1 MKKFLDDVNSSNDV
15 KKLNIPELKILAEE
29 LREFLV
35 NTVSKHGGHLSS
47 NLGAVELTLALHKVT
62 RAMPTKLLR
71 AANLNLRTFVKK
83 TESAVFQKPK
93 KAKPML
99 STQVTHQLPFR
110 QLLAMPKP
118 LNLREAPQE
127 LLRLSETAL

>member
-47 NLGAVELTLALHKVT
+47 NLGAVELTLALHKVFDFSLDKIVWDVGHQSYAHKIIT
-62 RAMPTKLLR
+62 GRKEKFSSLKSP
-71 AANLNLRTFVKK
+71 
-83 TESAVFQKPK
+83 SAEI
-93 KAKPML
+93 M
-99 STQVTHQLPFR
+99 R
-110 QLLAMPKP
+110 Q
-118 LNLREAPQE
+118 
-127 LLRLSETAL
+127 